1 MTYVQARDQEQLGTL
16 EAAIGLFINRYQASP
31 ANPHRQTVIL
41 FPGGLGSRLM
51 RADAP
56 YQSGAPGQVFNY
68 GCVWLDCSV
77 LAGAAL
83 NLQMQGDIDLDDT
96 FVVAD
101 GFVHFALADIEPYDG
116 FIQWCSDRNLDWF
129 VFGWDWR
136 RRPDLSV
143 QFFLNRFLPTFR
155 QRVQAACGAD
165 PLQNCTL
172 IGHSFGGMVVKL
184 IMNDPNPL
192 VDQIKRA
199 VTVATPFYGYAGQV
213 HRYFEGEPKLNFEGT
228 ERVTRVISS
237 LRGGYVLMFLDKDT
251 YDRDHNALAVDPE
264 YPLYD
269 YPSLDAS
276 NGAIVADAYD
286 PKTHGNKVRYPKNFG
301 FLSTELGPA
310 KDAYQRV
317 AAPLSAARNQKF
329 FNVRGVKFVN
339 GTAVNETINSVRWKW
354 ISKNFIPG
362 TDPTPIRDE
371 YVCPGDG
378 VIPAWSARLVTTP
391 AGNVRTLT
399 GDLEHMDLMNTTE
412 VQDELAGILELPQMM
427 MMMRRGKPG
436 PARRPSKKKVASVK
450 DTAAFIRGLQAV
462 RTRLRK
468 ASKLD
473 QEQATRRYLAKF
485 NITQLRQLMRRAYFD
500 ALKTPSQQLGRA
512 PTKTPPPPSG
522 GGYREKRPGKS
533 SKTPS
538 GKRNR
543 QAD

>member
-1 MTYVQARDQEQLGTL
+1 MTYIQARDQEQLGTL
-16 EAAIGLFINRYQASP
+16 EAAIGLFINRYQANP
-31 ANPHRQTVIL
+31 PNPHRQTVIL

-51 RADAP
+51 RADVP
-56 YQSGAPGQVFNY
+56 YRSGAQGQVFNY
-68 GCVWLDCSV
+68 SCVWLDCSV
-77 LAGAAL
+77 LTGAAL
-83 NLQMQGDIDLDDT
+83 DLQMQGDIDLDNT
-96 FVVAD
+96 FIIAD
-101 GFVHFALADIEPYDG
+101 GFVHFALADIKPYDG
-116 FIQWCSDRNLDWF
+116 FIQWCTDRNLDWF
-129 VFGWDWR
+129 VYGWDWR

-143 QFFLNRFLPTFR
+143 KFFLNKFLPTFR

-199 VTVATPFYGYAGQV
+199 VTVATPFYGYPGQV

-251 YDRDHNALAVDPE
+251 YDRDRNALAADPE
-264 YPLYD
+264 YPLD
-269 YPSLDAS
+269 NYPSLDAS
-276 NGAIVADAYD
+276 NSAIVADAYD
-286 PKTHGNKVRYPKNFG
+286 PKTHGKKVRYPKNFG
-301 FLSTELGPA
+301 FLSTELAPA
-310 KDAYQRV
+310 KEAYQQV

-329 FNVRGVKFVN
+329 FNVRAVKFEN
-339 GTAVNETINSVRWKW
+339 GTVVNDTINSVRWSW
-354 ISKNFIPG
+354 ISKNFKPG
-362 TDPTPIRDE
+362 TDATPIRDE

-378 VIPAWSARLVTTP
+378 VIPAWSARLVTAP

-399 GDLEHMDLMNTTE
+399 GDLEHMDLMNAAE
-412 VQDELAGILELPQMM
+412 VQDELSNILELPQM

-436 PARRPSKKKVASVK
+436 PARRPSKKKVASAK

-462 RTRLRK
+462 RTRHRLD
-468 ASKLD
+468 SKLD

-485 NITQLRQLMRRAYFD
+485 NITELRQLMRRAYFD

-512 PTKTPPPPSG
+512 PTKTPPRPLG
-522 GGYREKRPGKS
+522 GGYGDKRSGKS
-533 SKTPS
+533 PKTPS
-538 GKRNR
+538 RNR
-543 QAD
+543 NQQTD